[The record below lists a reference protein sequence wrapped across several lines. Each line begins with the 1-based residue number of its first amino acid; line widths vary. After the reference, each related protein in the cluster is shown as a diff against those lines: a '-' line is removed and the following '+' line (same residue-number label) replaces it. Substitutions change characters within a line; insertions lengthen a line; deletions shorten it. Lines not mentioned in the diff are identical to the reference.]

1 MHRTATALAIVAAL
15 TTATPSLAQEGPSF
29 GALVGNLVGG
39 AIDAASAGR
48 KPRGGDF
55 TPGGKSRGGEG
66 AGHAGGHAGGSQAG
80 VGGQHRQAQAAG
92 GGERKGPQAGGGGQV
107 HRKQG
112 K

>member
-1 MHRTATALAIVAAL
+1 MRRTATALAIVAAL
-15 TTATPSLAQEGPSF
+15 ATATPSLAQEGPSF

-39 AIDAASAGR
+39 AIDAASVGR

-55 TPGGKSRGGEG
+55 VSGGKGRSGEG
-66 AGHAGGHAGGSQAG
+66 AGHAGGHSASPQSGI
-80 VGGQHRQAQAAG
+80 GGQHRQAQAAG